1 LIFYL
6 FIFSYYSV
14 IYIYTIMA
22 ASVTS
27 SPIRSAGTAG
37 SPGFRSQRKLSA
49 ETIVKKIQTLE
60 DAIQSLRQQLVFTR
74 SEEDVCPGP
83 QKEVKKPKEIKQQKE
98 TKETKQKKT
107 QESKEEKIPMP
118 WTGQVDFAACV
129 GLKAQYGLFIQC
141 AKTCDM
147 KTASFQI
154 DNHECRFCSD
164 CSKKCDENGKHPVG
178 TIEERIESGV
188 GKYVNAKTG
197 KRETIY
203 IEVLEK
209 MKITKEQA
217 LESAQRRGFQIPDWM
232 LEKAEKKRGRPAATV
247 AAATVGA
254 TAAAALANDTGNDET
269 KSNETKNTKEKKPRQ
284 PRAKATTN
292 AATTKAATTKKTT
305 KASAAT
311 QDTPQKKN
319 SAQSSICIDLNNDDE
334 SVTPVADAASVASV
348 ASAPQENEKKKR
360 GRPTKSNTQNN
371 IGESEMQQLIVQ
383 ATTEKKKRLS
393 LDAAVA
399 DAHTSEEGVQ
409 VETHLTFEE
418 NENGNEQEQ
427 LGEDEIFEMFDK
439 MLENEDE
446 KKQQEQQEQQGQ
458 QELVVTVAT
467 KEKKGKS
474 EKKAKKSND
483 KEKVEK
489 EKISKKEAA
498 ALKKAQEEEAALKK
512 AQEEEAALKK
522 AQEEAAALKKA
533 QEEAALKKAQ
543 EEEEDDN
550 ETVDEE
556 EEESNEEEEEELEC
570 EEYEYDGET
579 YGLAPNGDIY
589 SQDGDLVGKLT
600 NGVPNMFN

>member
-1 LIFYL
+1 MAT
-6 FIFSYYSV
+6 SV
-14 IYIYTIMA
+14 
-22 ASVTS
+22 VS
-27 SPIRSAGTAG
+27 SPVRSAGTAG

-49 ETIVKKIQTLE
+49 GTIVKKIQTLE
-60 DAIQSLRQQLVFTR
+60 DAIQSLRQQLVFAR
-74 SEEDVCPGP
+74 SEEDVCPDT
-83 QKEVKKPKEIKQQKE
+83 QKEVKKPKEAKKQKE
-98 TKETKQKKT
+98 TKETKQKKI
-107 QESKEEKIPMP
+107 QKSKEEEKIPMP
-118 WTGQVDFAACV
+118 WTGQADFATCV

-141 AKTCDM
+141 GKTCDM

-178 TIEERIESGV
+178 TIEERIEAGV
-188 GKYVNAKTG
+188 GKYVNVKTG

-247 AAATVGA
+247 AAATI
-254 TAAAALANDTGNDET
+254 AAAAVAALAIDTGNDET
-269 KSNETKNTKEKKPRQ
+269 KTNETKNTKEKKPRQ
-284 PRAKATTN
+284 PRAKATTK
-292 AATTKAATTKKTT
+292 AATTKA
-305 KASAAT
+305 SVAT

-334 SVTPVADAASVASV
+334 SVTPVAIVADPVASVASIASVASV
-348 ASAPQENEKKKR
+348 PQEKEKKKR

-371 IGESEMQQLIVQ
+371 VGESEMQQLIAQ

-393 LDAAVA
+393 LDAAAA
-399 DAHTSEEGVQ
+399 DAHTSEEGDQIQ
-409 VETHLTFEE
+409 VETRLTFED

-439 MLENEDE
+439 MLENEE
-446 KKQQEQQEQQGQ
+446 QQQEQQEKQQ
-458 QELVVTVAT
+458 QEQQEPVVTVAT

-498 ALKKAQEEEAALKK
+498 LKK

-533 QEEAALKKAQ
+533 QEE
-543 EEEEDDN
+543 EEDDN

-556 EEESNEEEEEELEC
+556 EDESNEEEEEELEC

>member
-1 LIFYL
+1 MAT
-6 FIFSYYSV
+6 SV
-14 IYIYTIMA
+14 
-22 ASVTS
+22 VS
-27 SPIRSAGTAG
+27 SPVRSAGTAG
-37 SPGFRSQRKLSA
+37 SPGFRSQRKMSA
-49 ETIVKKIQTLE
+49 GTIVKKIQTLE
-60 DAIQSLRQQLVFTR
+60 GAIESLRQQLVFAR
-74 SEEDVCPGP
+74 SEQDEDVCLGP

-107 QESKEEKIPMP
+107 QESKEEEKDKIPMP
-118 WTGQVDFAACV
+118 WIGQADFTTCV

-164 CSKKCDENGKHPVG
+164 CSKKCDENGKHSVG
-178 TIEERIESGV
+178 TIEERIEAGV
-188 GKYVNAKTG
+188 GKYVNVKTG
-197 KRETIY
+197 KKETMY

-209 MKITKEQA
+209 MGITKEQA

-247 AAATVGA
+247 AAATVA
-254 TAAAALANDTGNDET
+254 PTALAINTGNDET
-269 KSNETKNTKEKKPRQ
+269 KTNETKDTKEKKPRQ
-284 PRAKATTN
+284 PRAKATTK
-292 AATTKAATTKKTT
+292 AATTKAATTKAATT
-305 KASAAT
+305 KAATTKTTTKKTAKAIIAT

-319 SAQSSICIDLNNDDE
+319 SAQSSICIDLNQNVDDE
-334 SVTPVADAASVASV
+334 SVTPVADADVADAASIADASVAS
-348 ASAPQENEKKKR
+348 SIPQENEKKKR

-371 IGESEMQQLIVQ
+371 IGESEMQQLIAQ

-393 LDAAVA
+393 LDAAA
-399 DAHTSEEGVQ
+399 DTHTSEEGDQ
-409 VETHLTFEE
+409 THVETHLTFE
-418 NENGNEQEQ
+418 ENGNEQEQ

-439 MLENEDE
+439 MLENENEDENEDE
-446 KKQQEQQEQQGQ
+446 KNQQEKQQEQ
-458 QELVVTVAT
+458 VVTVAT

-474 EKKAKKSND
+474 EKKAKKSDDN
-483 KEKVEK
+483 EKVEK

-498 ALKKAQEEEAALKK
+498 LKKAEEEAALKK
-512 AQEEEAALKK
+512 AQEEEAAK
-522 AQEEAAALKKA
+522 
-533 QEEAALKKAQ
+533 KKAQ
-543 EEEEDDN
+543 EEEDGE
-550 ETVDEE
+550 ETEDEE
-556 EEESNEEEEEELEC
+556 EDESNEEEDELEC